1 MDFNAWMNS
10 WTLEC
15 AIPEGPFK
23 ISVRATDLRG
33 SSDIDSIGVSTTGA
47 DFPARYADRSDN
59 DAIGAW
65 DDKHIAG
72 TQLGPNR
79 NGRKW

>member
-1 MDFNAWMNS
+1 MDFNASMNL

-23 ISVRATDLRG
+23 ISARATDLRG
-33 SSDIDSIGVSTTGA
+33 PSDIDSIDVSTTGA
-47 DFPARYADRSDN
+47 DFPERYADGSDN

-65 DDKHIAG
+65 DDKHITG